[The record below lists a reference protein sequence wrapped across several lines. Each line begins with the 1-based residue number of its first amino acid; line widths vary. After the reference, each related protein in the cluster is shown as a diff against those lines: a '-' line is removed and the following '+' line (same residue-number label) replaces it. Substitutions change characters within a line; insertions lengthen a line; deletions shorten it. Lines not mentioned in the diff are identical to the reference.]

1 MKITKNIAALLCALL
16 CAVLLA
22 GCGRS
27 LIITTGFGR
36 GDAFRIGSESCKIS
50 EVRVYLLDLQ
60 KENERLFGKTL
71 WESENSPELQ
81 EAVKEQ
87 ALARIT
93 RVKALNQLA
102 VKRNVMLTDLEKRE
116 AEEAEHN
123 YYAALSAAEIKYIDL
138 DEKNLQRM
146 FREYALADKTWT
158 SLGETAEQT
167 YGEFYDK
174 TQCDLNT
181 KYWQTVTLK
190 RIEGDLQ
197 APGFADCYEAVFA
210 NAAAGGDQG
219 STQEAAA
226 VEAGQTDQAG
236 VSGAAAES
244 GAAGETDTESAAGEA
259 GVSGLSGAE
268 NEGAAQ

>member
-1 MKITKNIAALLCALL
+1 MKNRRIITALLCTML
-16 CAVLLA
+16 CAAVLA

-36 GDAFRIGSESCKIS
+36 GDVFRIGSESCKIS

-60 KENERLFGKTL
+60 KENERLFENAL
-71 WESENSPELQ
+71 WESESSPELQ

-123 YYAALSAAEIKYIDL
+123 YYAALSQEEIRFIDL

-158 SLGETAEQT
+158 SLGANAVQT
-167 YGEFYDK
+167 YEEFYEK

-181 KYWQTVTLK
+181 KYWQTVNLK
-190 RIEGDLQ
+190 KVEGDTA
-197 APGFADCYEAVFA
+197 APGFVESYEAVF
-210 NAAAGGDQG
+210 GGTAQNSGRD
-219 STQEAAA
+219 STQETAAEEA
-226 VEAGQTDQAG
+226 VEAGEAVETGAEDT
-236 VSGAAAES
+236 AAAE
-244 GAAGETDTESAAGEA
+244 
-259 GVSGLSGAE
+259 
-268 NEGAAQ
+268 